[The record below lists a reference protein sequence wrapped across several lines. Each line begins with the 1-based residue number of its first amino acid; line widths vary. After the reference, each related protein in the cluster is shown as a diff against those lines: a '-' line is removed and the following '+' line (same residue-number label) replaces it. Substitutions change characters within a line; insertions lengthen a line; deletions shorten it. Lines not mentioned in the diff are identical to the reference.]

1 MRAYDLVLVLRAGL
15 SETERKKVPANIKS
29 WLGEAK
35 VDTKELGKKSLAYPI
50 KKEREGIYVL
60 ASIVISNGS
69 TIGQDL
75 GKKLRSNEDVLRY
88 LLVRRKAT
96 KKNGGK
102 KS

>member
-15 SETERKKVPANIKS
+15 SETERKKLLENIKS
-29 WLGEAK
+29 WLGETK

-50 KKEREGIYVL
+50 KKEREGNYVL
-60 ASIVISNGS
+60 ASLTTSNGNG
-69 TIGQDL
+69 IGAEL
-75 GKKLRSNEDVLRY
+75 EKKLTSSDDVLRH

-96 KKNGGK
+96 QKNGSK